1 MEKIL
6 SLSLGLASV
15 FFSQII
21 TILYFYFYKQTLYC
35 KNKRIQNKIV
45 NYSFTDET
53 KKHLTQV
60 EGLVMLGS
68 YLSITWMYDIM
79 PDSYYLSEGYVNVIH
94 VLQQCLIV
102 DFFQTVMHVLEHK
115 GFYISRY
122 IYITSH
128 KPHHKFF
135 NPFIFNAFN
144 GSLIDTFLMI
154 IVPLFIT
161 AQTIYCSL
169 WSYIIFGNI
178 YSIMLTLIHSEY
190 HHPFDKIFRKLGIG
204 TAADH
209 NIHHKLQKYNYGHLF
224 MYWDYMF
231 NTYKNPEI

>member
-21 TILYFYFYKQTLYC
+21 TILYFYFYKQTSYC
-35 KNKRIQNKIV
+35 KSKRIQNKIV

-53 KKHLTQV
+53 KKHLTQI

-79 PDSYYLSEGYVNVIH
+79 PDSYYLSEGYVNMIH

-135 NPFIFNAFN
+135 NPILFNAFD
-144 GSLIDTFLMI
+144 GSIFDTFVMI
-154 IVPLFIT
+154 IIPLMIT
-161 AQTIYCSL
+161 AQMVHCNL
-169 WSYIIFGNI
+169 WSYIMFGCI
-178 YSIMLTLIHSEY
+178 YSTSLTLIHSEY
-190 HHPFDKIFRKLGIG
+190 EHPWDYILEWFGIG
-204 TAADH
+204 TAKFH
-209 NIHHKLQKYNYGHLF
+209 NIHHKLQKYNYGHMF
-224 MYWDYMF
+224 IYWDYIMG
-231 NTYKNPEI
+231 TYKHN

>member
-1 MEKIL
+1 MTNLIGL
-6 SLSLGLASV
+6 MYGLGSV
-15 FFSQII
+15 FLSQIFI
-21 TILYFYFYKQTLYC
+21 ILYFYIYIISGFAE
-35 KNKRIQNKIV
+35 KNRIQNKIIKYDFK
-45 NYSFTDET
+45 NEALSHLFHIEGLLLLGFYLSFTWIFN
-53 KKHLTQV
+53 L
-60 EGLVMLGS
+60 
-68 YLSITWMYDIM
+68 M
-79 PDSYYLSEGYVNVIH
+79 PSTYYQNNSVNWFH
-94 VLQQCLIV
+94 VLQQSLLV
-102 DFFQTVMHVLEHK
+102 DFLQTIIHIFEHK
-115 GFYISRY
+115 SHFIHKN
-122 IYITSH
+122 IYIISH

-135 NPFIFNAFN
+135 NPYIFNAFN

-161 AQTIYCSL
+161 AQTIHCSL